1 MGDFMTS
8 LARKITPADLAEPKI
23 KVNLGEASYS
33 HKSQTRL
40 EKSGVIYM
48 VTFNTTQ
55 TFNTK
60 GQPTDK
66 DNDK

>member
-1 MGDFMTS
+1 MEDFMES
-8 LARKITPADLAEPKI
+8 VARKIKPCDLGEPKI
-23 KVNLGEASYS
+23 KVNLGEAPYS
-33 HKSQTRL
+33 HKNQTRL

-48 VTFNTTQ
+48 VTWNATQ

-60 GQPTDK
+60 GQPNDQ